1 MKIAIIGAGAIGN
14 LVAGYLKIKGED
26 VTLIGNI
33 DSSRGIKENGLVI
46 SGARGDFKINIDIS
60 SRLEQDCDLAVL
72 AVKTQDLEKAIQGNL
87 KFLKSAI
94 VVTTQNGVAC
104 DAIASRFLAQEQII
118 SSIVMFGATYLDA
131 GHVVHNFDGNWII
144 GSAFGANNRLVAIS
158 HVLKEAFPVVISDDI
173 KGMKYLKIF
182 VNANNCLAAIL
193 GLSMQE
199 AFSDP
204 QVSRI
209 SIAIWKEGLAVVRK
223 AGIKLVSLP
232 DFPLERLE
240 KLTSMPQDEAA
251 KIFSGIMKN
260 LSKEPLYGSILQS
273 IKRGR
278 TSEIDY
284 INGEFVRI
292 ARENKISAP
301 LNEKLVS
308 LVHAV
313 EKTGKFFSQTEL
325 INATK
330 GLF

>member
-1 MKIAIIGAGAIGN
+1 MKIAIIGAGAIGS

-26 VTLIGNI
+26 VTLTGST
-33 DSSRGIKENGLVI
+33 DSVRAIKENGLVI
-46 SGARGDFKINIDIS
+46 SGSRGDFKINVDIS
-60 SRLEQDCDLAVL
+60 TRLEQDCGLAVL
-72 AVKTQDLEKAIQGNL
+72 AVKTRDLEKAVGDNL
-87 KFLKSAI
+87 KFLKNAA
-94 VVTTQNGVAC
+94 VVTTQNGISC
-104 DAIASRFLAQEQII
+104 DAIASRFLAKEQII

-131 GHVVHNFDGNWII
+131 GHVVHNFDGNWIL
-144 GSAFGANNRLVAIS
+144 GSVFGANSRIAQIS

-204 QVSRI
+204 QISRI
-209 SIAIWKEGLAVVRK
+209 SIAIWKEGLTVVRK

-240 KLTSMPQDEAA
+240 KLTSAPIDEAA
-251 KIFSGIMKN
+251 KIFSGIMIN
-260 LSKEPLYGSILQS
+260 LSKQPLYGSILQS
-273 IKRGR
+273 IKRGKL
-278 TSEIDY
+278 SEIDY

-292 ARENKISAP
+292 AQENEISAG

-313 EKTGKFFSQTEL
+313 EKTSKFFSREEL